1 MGKNIRMVILFE
13 WVILFEKPILIGNYI
28 HRVNIIKG
36 SLYSR
41 VYDIPP
47 NVKSVPIHIYGKY
60 NERVYK
66 NSWMPLSNFSPVREA
81 ILIQR
86 FNYTLVIFIRL
97 HSDQVSH
104 CIPRQYNDVLE
115 TYVCLLD

>member
-1 MGKNIRMVILFE
+1 MVILFE

-66 NSWMPLSNFSPVREA
+66 NSWMPLSNFH
-81 ILIQR
+81 Q
-86 FNYTLVIFIRL
+86 
-97 HSDQVSH
+97 
-104 CIPRQYNDVLE
+104 LE
-115 TYVCLLD
+115 KQF